1 MYFQQFFEKKL
12 AQYSYLIGCQAS
24 GEAIVID
31 PLRDIDQYLK
41 AASSENLKITKA
53 ADTHIHA
60 DYVSGLREFAEHGV
74 KVYASDEG
82 GDDWKYEWLINSRY
96 NCDLLKDSDEIHV
109 GNIRLRAWHTPGH
122 TPEHLSYFIT
132 DGASADNPLGL
143 ATGDF
148 VFVGDVGR
156 PDLLESAAGEAGV
169 MVPSAKK
176 LYQSINKFR
185 EVPEFLQVW
194 PGHGSGSACG
204 KALGSVPGSTVGYEL
219 RFNNSIRA
227 AESEQNFVDYILDG
241 QPEPPY
247 YFARM
252 KRVNKAGPGV
262 LGKLPVPGYLTVSE
276 IVKNLENEDAVVLD
290 TREMKSFMQSHL
302 RGSLCTPFNKQ
313 FNTVAGCYVEENQN
327 IYLLIEESRLEEAV
341 RDLIRVG
348 LDNIKGYI
356 TPHDLEVYSENGGSL
371 DSIEGISFEELDR
384 KSDEYTI
391 LDVRKSSE
399 YNEAHLPETIN
410 IAHTRLFPQSVEL
423 PRNKPLAVHCQAGGR
438 SGYAS
443 AFLKLKGFDVTWV
456 YDQFTN
462 AVKTTTGS

>member
-12 AQYSYLIGCQAS
+12 AQYSYLIGCQAT
-24 GEAIVID
+24 GEAILID

-41 AASSENLKITKA
+41 AASAENLKITKA

-82 GDDWKYEWLINSRY
+82 GEDWKYEWLINSPY
-96 NCDLLKDSDEIHV
+96 DCQFLKNDDIITV
-109 GNIRLRAWHTPGH
+109 GNVRLRAWHTPGH
-122 TPEHLSYFIT
+122 TPEHLSYFII
-132 DGASADNPLGL
+132 DGASADDPLGL

-156 PDLLESAAGEAGV
+156 PDLLESAAGETGA

-176 LYQSINKFR
+176 LYQSINQFR
-185 EVPEFLQVW
+185 EVSEYLQVW

-219 RFNNSIRA
+219 RFNNSIKA
-227 AESEQNFVDYILDG
+227 AYSEQHFVDYILDG

-252 KRVNKAGPGV
+252 KSVNKKGPRV
-262 LGKLPVPGYLTVSE
+262 LGNLPMPSYLTVSE
-276 IVKNLENEDAVVLD
+276 IENNLENENAVLLD
-290 TREMKSFMQSHL
+290 TRDMKSFMKSHL

-327 IYLLIEESRLEEAV
+327 IYLVIEESMLEDAV

-348 LDNIKGYI
+348 LDYISGYV
-356 TPHDLEVYSENGGSL
+356 TPHDLETYSEKGGQL
-371 DSIEGISFEELDR
+371 DSIQGISFKELDQ
-384 KSDEYTI
+384 KSGEFAI

-399 YNEAHLPETIN
+399 FGEAHLPEAIN
-410 IAHTRLFPQSVEL
+410 IAHTRLLPESGDL

-462 AVKTTTGS
+462 AKNVIKKA